1 MGRRKKEYV
10 EYKKDIN
17 IEQAL
22 DDVKNLVHKIARK
35 YKMFCNHLITYED
48 MVREGEIGAMEAY
61 KRWNP
66 SKNKFITYAYQHI
79 ERKITRYIEEMSPQ
93 YRQFVYVKTYMRNKG
108 KSYNYFKEKKKT
120 DDEEFNKLYNLDGN
134 REFTKE
140 LYDEYTRYMMK
151 KMMRTESFSV
161 TPASHFQTN
170 ENDEIDDIFDLIG
183 KEDDHDTD
191 VALINDE
198 FVKNVAVKLISGYK
212 INEIAN
218 DFGMKKNELIKTL
231 KERGVKI

>member
-1 MGRRKKEYV
+1 
-10 EYKKDIN
+10 
-17 IEQAL
+17 
-22 DDVKNLVHKIARK
+22 
-35 YKMFCNHLITYED
+35 
-48 MVREGEIGAMEAY
+48 
-61 KRWNP
+61 
-66 SKNKFITYAYQHI
+66 
-79 ERKITRYIEEMSPQ
+79 
-93 YRQFVYVKTYMRNKG
+93 
-108 KSYNYFKEKKKT
+108 
-120 DDEEFNKLYNLDGN
+120 
-134 REFTKE
+134 
-140 LYDEYTRYMMK
+140 MK